1 MPYFRLYFINSAS
14 GAYDR
19 FEEFIAADDRE
30 ALRVVSPAAGLQ
42 AMELWCGSR
51 KIQAYPAEAKF
62 SHPKAGC

>member
-14 GAYDR
+14 GAYER

-62 SHPKAGC
+62 SHS